1 VVGLPC
7 YRDLQPIGEGLLGSS
22 RLCLRAGLTGAQGD
36 NETGRTCIP
45 RRRPDGTPAMRICCG
60 RSSSGV
66 ADILVRVE
74 PDRVAVVTLN
84 RPARRNA
91 VSLAMWREL
100 ARTFRE
106 LSDEGAVR
114 LVILTGA
121 GGHFCAGADISEF
134 AAVRGDAAA
143 GRAYEAAVEGCY
155 EALCALGKPTVAAI
169 SGSCVG
175 GGCALAMA
183 CDFRIADPTAR
194 FGIPAARLGVV
205 YTVRECRMLLSLVGL
220 AGAKRILFGG
230 ELVGIEEALRLGLVD
245 GTAEVDV
252 VQAAVAF
259 AGPMRDNA
267 PLSIAGAKLILNA
280 LACDDLEAKADAI
293 EALMHRALESED
305 SKEGAR
311 AFMAK
316 RRPAFKGR

>member
-1 VVGLPC
+1 L
-7 YRDLQPIGEGLLGSS
+7 I
-22 RLCLRAGLTGAQGD
+22 
-36 NETGRTCIP
+36 
-45 RRRPDGTPAMRICCG
+45 
-60 RSSSGV
+60 
-66 ADILVRVE
+66 
-74 PDRVAVVTLN
+74 TLN

-100 ARTFRE
+100 QLICRR
-106 LSDEGAVR
+106 LSEAQDVR

-143 GRAYEAAVEGCY
+143 GKAYEEAVDGCY
-155 EALCALGKPTVAAI
+155 EALSGLGKPTVAAI

-183 CDFRIADPTAR
+183 CDFRIADATAR

-205 YTVRECRMLLSLVGL
+205 YSVRECRMLLSLVGL

-230 ELVGIEEALRLGLVD
+230 EIVGVEAAMRLGLVD
-245 GTAEVDV
+245 VMAEGDV
-252 VQAAVAF
+252 VRAALDF
-259 AGPMRDNA
+259 AGPMRENA

-280 LACDDLEAKADAI
+280 LARDDVEAKTEAI
-293 EALMHRALESED
+293 EALIDRALESAD
-305 SKEGAR
+305 AKEGAR

-316 RRPAFKGR
+316 RRPAFTGR